1 MGYVTANSH
10 APRGRVT
17 PTLPAQASPVAVR
30 RVRFRVS
37 DRDALGYITP
47 SAIQSLVA
55 KVTTQ
60 PAPPPTST
68 GASIYTTTPTT
79 GSLGPA
85 PAPIQPP
92 TTAPIAPPPPPSAP
106 PPPSGPMIETYA
118 PPPSSP
124 SSSPD
129 TPSSGGTSFSPETPS
144 GLTPPSGPSTSV
156 RFTDGSSG
164 GAFIP
169 DEPEVYNADGSPVTQ
184 TAKAASFA
192 DTLKNL
198 PTAAKLGGAVL
209 LFVLLSGG
217 KR

>member
-1 MGYVTANSH
+1 MGYVTTPHTS
-10 APRGRVT
+10 RGRVT
-17 PTLPAQASPVAVR
+17 PTLPASASPVAAR

-68 GASIYTTTPTT
+68 TASIYTTPTTT

-92 TTAPIAPPPPPSAP
+92 TSAPIAPPPPSAP
-106 PPPSGPMIETYA
+106 TPPSGPMIETYA

-124 SSSPD
+124 SSPSSPD
-129 TPSSGGTSFSPETPS
+129 VPSSGAPSPEAPG

-169 DEPEVYNADGSPVTQ
+169 DAPEVYNADGSPVTT
-184 TAKAASFA
+184 TAKAATFA

-198 PTAAKLGGAVL
+198 PTAAKLGGVVL
-209 LFVLLSGG
+209 LFVLLNGG